1 MERVRE
7 KGDRVKRDKERKRET
22 EVTEYCRVS
31 TPKSWVG

>member
-1 MERVRE
+1 MKRERERE
-7 KGDRVKRDKERKRET
+7 RERGGEEGKRGET